1 MRKKLTKYC
10 AFNYTKL
17 NKLCFEVFMHDLLI
31 LGAGPAGLT
40 AGIYGARGGLK
51 TVIVERKSFGGQ
63 AAITPEVENYPGVQH
78 TDGFTLT
85 FTMEQQARSFGVDF
99 VYDEVESVSLDG
111 DVKSVTTKNN
121 GVIEAKTIIIA
132 CGAEAKKLGVDGET
146 ALIGKGISCC
156 ATCDGRFFKGR
167 PVAVVGGGNT
177 AVEDALYLS
186 AFASE
191 VYLIHRRDQ
200 LRASAV
206 LADKVKNSSVH
217 ILWDSVVESLD
228 GDPLEKINVKNVK
241 TGETTAL
248 DVACV
253 FVAVGQTPASTM
265 FADKVA
271 HENGYILADENMA
284 TSVAGVF
291 VAGDIRKTP
300 LRQIVTACA
309 DGAIAAES
317 AIKYLA

>member
-1 MRKKLTKYC
+1 
-10 AFNYTKL
+10 
-17 NKLCFEVFMHDLLI
+17 MHDLLI

>member
-1 MRKKLTKYC
+1 
-10 AFNYTKL
+10 
-17 NKLCFEVFMHDLLI
+17 MHDLLI

-40 AGIYGARGGLK
+40 AGIYGARGGLN

-121 GVIEAKTIIIA
+121 GVIEAKSIIIA

-146 ALIGKGISCC
+146 ALIGKGISYC

-177 AVEDALYLS
+177 AVEDAIYLS

-206 LADKVKNSSVH
+206 LADKVKNSSVK
-217 ILWDSVVESLD
+217 ILWDSVVESLE

-241 TGETTAL
+241 TGETKAL

-253 FVAVGQTPASTM
+253 FVAVGQTPASSM
-265 FADKVA
+265 FTDKVA

>member
-1 MRKKLTKYC
+1 
-10 AFNYTKL
+10 
-17 NKLCFEVFMHDLLI
+17 MHDLLI

-121 GVIEAKTIIIA
+121 GVIEGKTIIIA
-132 CGAEAKKLGVDGET
+132 CGAEAKKLGVERET
-146 ALIGKGISCC
+146 ALIGKGISYC

-217 ILWDSVVESLD
+217 ILWDSVVESLE

-265 FADKVA
+265 FAGKVA

-291 VAGDIRKTP
+291 VAGDVRKTP